1 MRVKLQ
7 ECLDYF
13 LGSAT
18 LTRLLVGFYEK
29 YRSFGTVRGSVQLR
43 GLGDEGIEA
52 LEGLTGKNF
61 HGKKSA
67 TVSAEKIQKCL
78 DGSCYAGV
86 TLDELVAQWNR
97 GELKSKKQERQENEA
112 RYAVFFGQLVEAYE
126 GTAGGQWLQ
135 EVLAEHGDEE
145 RILRKRFREIIS
157 SEIYHNSRSIN
168 YQDDQKNGQAL
179 QPDDLYD
186 IKKSINVKKHLDCE
200 NTSRMEG
207 EEKVFSH
214 EAKVKSAVSETDMEG
229 VLHREIEILMTAIN
243 SLPVWTDSYEYL
255 PIFAA
260 KVSGDPHYFDHKE
273 KDTALFY
280 YAIHHVLCPGTSL
293 KMPIPAQER
302 HELLLMAGI
311 IVDPVSNDA
320 MVYGLRAWAGEE
332 EHMGLRGFCERG
344 EPLSVTLS
352 TIVKLDRVQCRGG
365 QVYVVENPTVF
376 AQLVESDTM
385 MDSISETIVKKTD
398 TSDDSE
404 EVMMAKPT
412 GNLTVYE
419 RIKAKDKANDEKI
432 DNIAQ
437 KQFGKISVVCG
448 NGQPNQAVLQL
459 LDRIVRGNN
468 TIYYNGDY
476 DPEGLGI
483 AQRLKDRYGERLVL
497 WHYTEEDYRQAL
509 SDKPVSDGRM
519 KMMEKLTS
527 PELVRIAEL
536 IRETGRAGYQERVE
550 LLV

>member
-1 MRVKLQ
+1 MGNNCDASRKLQ
-7 ECLDYF
+7 DCLDYF
-13 LGSAT
+13 LGSTT
-18 LTRLLVGFYEK
+18 LTRLLEGFYEK

-67 TVSAEKIQKCL
+67 AISAEKIQNCL

-86 TLDELVAQWNR
+86 TLDELVAHWNR
-97 GELKSKKQERQENEA
+97 GEVKSKKQERQENEA
-112 RYAVFFGQLVEAYE
+112 RYAFFFGQLVEEYE
-126 GTAGGQWLQ
+126 GTAGGRWLQ

-145 RILRKRFREIIS
+145 RILRKRFKEINS
-157 SEIYHNSRSIN
+157 SGIHHDSRSIN
-168 YQDDQKNGQAL
+168 HQDDGKNSRAL
-179 QPDDLYD
+179 QPDELCDRKNLV
-186 IKKSINVKKHLDCE
+186 NVKKHLDSE
-200 NTSRMEG
+200 STSNMEG
-207 EEKVFSH
+207 EEKILSH
-214 EAKVKSAVSETDMEG
+214 EAQVNSVERNIDMESS
-229 VLHREIEILMTAIN
+229 LYREMKILLTAIN
-243 SLPVWTDSYEYL
+243 RLPVWTDSYEYL

-273 KDTALFY
+273 KDTYLFY
-280 YAIHHVLCPGTSL
+280 YAIHHVMCPEMSL

-302 HELLLMAGI
+302 HELLLLAGI

-320 MVYGLRAWAGEE
+320 MVYGLRAWAGGE
-332 EHMGLRGFCERG
+332 EHMGLRGFCERR

-376 AQLVESDTM
+376 ARLVESD
-385 MDSISETIVKKTD
+385 
-398 TSDDSE
+398 
-404 EVMMAKPT
+404 
-412 GNLTVYE
+412 
-419 RIKAKDKANDEKI
+419 
-432 DNIAQ
+432 
-437 KQFGKISVVCG
+437 ISVICG

-459 LDRIVRGNN
+459 LDRIAQGNA

-483 AQRLKDRYGERLVL
+483 AQRLKDRYGEKLVL

-509 SDKPVSDGRM
+509 SDKPVAAGRM
-519 KMMEKLTS
+519 KMMDRLSS